1 MKRVVDTVDGITE
14 TFHFD
19 EAENKFA
26 LEYTADV
33 QAVADDV
40 AAKHSQ
46 TLGKSELGWHVGS
59 IPIAVLQQYAA
70 HRGISNMWD
79 LCKPEYASELMRLCM
94 DSDYRRFS
102 PTGGRA

>member
-1 MKRVVDTVDGITE
+1 MKRVVDVVDGMTE

-19 EAENKFA
+19 EQEQKFG

-33 QAVADDV
+33 QVVADDV

-59 IPIAVLQQYAA
+59 IPVPLLLQYAA
-70 HRGISNMWD
+70 SRGISNPWD
-79 LCKPEYASELMRLCM
+79 LMKPEYAGELVRLCT
-94 DSDYRRFS
+94 DADYRKFS
-102 PTGGRA
+102 PTGGKA